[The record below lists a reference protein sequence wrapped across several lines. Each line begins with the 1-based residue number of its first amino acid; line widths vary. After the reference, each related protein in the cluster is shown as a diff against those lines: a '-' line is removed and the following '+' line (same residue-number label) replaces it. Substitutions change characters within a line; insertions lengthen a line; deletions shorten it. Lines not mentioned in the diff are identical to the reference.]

1 MASVWV
7 YWIDGGTTTGS
18 TASSSATWGYWCD
31 NVTSHTSSATFISAE
46 DCWSYW
52 TSGYVS
58 YQAGGDV
65 TLEAAPAPPETDEQ
79 REARLE
85 RERQRAEE
93 DRLRAEQ
100 AHREFA
106 EAQRKKAAAEVT
118 AQELLEQL
126 LTPEEF
132 ALYREHGR
140 VLVKGRD
147 ADYLLTKGTG
157 HIRRIQKGKVE
168 DLCLHIRDKTEYA
181 PSDNV
186 IGMKLYIEAKEREF
200 NQRAKNWGVKEL
212 DGREQEFLRAVGA

>member
-7 YWIDGGTTTGS
+7 YWIEDGTTS
-18 TASSSATWGYWCD
+18 TSYTTSSSATWGYWNGGD
-31 NVTSHTSSATFISAE
+31 GTSS
-46 DCWSYW
+46 
-52 TSGYVS
+52 TSGTVTAEECWGYWASVTYVS
-58 YQAGGDV
+58 GGDV
-65 TLEAAPAPPETDEQ
+65 TVGEPRRETEEEK
-79 REARLE
+79 EARLE

-106 EAQRKKAAAEVT
+106 EAQRKKAEAEVT

-140 VLVKGRD
+140 VLVKGKS
-147 ADYLLTKGTG
+147 ADYLLSKTTG
-157 HIRRIQKGKVE
+157 HIRRIEKGKVE

-200 NQRAKNWGVKEL
+200 NQRAKNWGIKEL
-212 DGREQEFLRAVGA
+212 DGREQEFLRAVGQ